1 MVSINRVRQDQSIP
15 SLISKDS
22 LERWWT
28 KALCLGISIESITKE
43 VCYKCPV
50 QYECLWTAV
59 SEDDRIGESI
69 FFIRGGLSANK
80 RQEIWALNDH
90 DPEKT
95 FHASVVEIERAKGIE
110 QAKNAPKQKDNRNKS
125 TYKPVPQFY
134 ST

>member
-1 MVSINRVRQDQSIP
+1 M
-15 SLISKDS
+15 
-22 LERWWT
+22 
-28 KALCLGISIESITKE
+28 CLGLKTETIPARL
-43 VCYKCPV
+43 CYRCPV
-50 QYECLWTAV
+50 IYQCLWTAFT
-59 SEDDRIGESI
+59 EDDRLGEST

-95 FHASVVEIERAKGIE
+95 LHASVVEIERAKGIE

-134 ST
+134 PT

>member
-43 VCYKCPV
+43 VCCKCPV
-50 QYECLWTAV
+50 QYECLWAAV

-80 RQEIWALNDH
+80 RQEIWITSEHNI
-90 DPEKT
+90 EET
-95 FHASVVEIERAKGIE
+95 FSTCVVEVERNRGG
-110 QAKNAPKQKDNRNKS
+110 QQRKQKDNRNKS
-125 TYKPVPQFY
+125 ARKSVY
-134 ST
+134 